1 MQKSETENNPIA
13 PALPSASVI
22 LVRDNRDQLE
32 VLLVQRNAKIKFHG
46 GAWVF
51 PGGKVDEA
59 DHLASTDA
67 EEINIARA
75 AATREAQ
82 EEVGVTISPHALHA
96 FSHWLTPIQL
106 PKRFST
112 WFFITPLAADTA
124 INIDA
129 SEIVDHVWLT
139 PAAAL
144 EQQAAAELTLPG
156 PTYVTLLKLQE
167 LAATTHIEPFIT
179 ALGFERFAPRVVEN
193 EHGRIALYHGDA
205 GFEDVDINAEGAR
218 HRLNM
223 LKSGWQYEK
232 LLGN

>member
-1 MQKSETENNPIA
+1 MADHESSTKPVA
-13 PALPSASVI
+13 PPLPSASAI

-51 PGGKVDEA
+51 PGGKVDQV
-59 DHLASTDA
+59 DHEHSSEND
-67 EEINIARA
+67 EIDIARI
-75 AATREAQ
+75 AATREVE
-82 EEVGVTISPHALHA
+82 EEVGVAITPSNLFV

-112 WFFITPLAADTA
+112 WFFIGSVAA
-124 INIDA
+124 NEQVSIDA

-139 PAAAL
+139 PKLAL
-144 EQQAAAELTLPG
+144 EKQAADELTLPG
-156 PTYVTLLKLQE
+156 PTYVTLLKL
-167 LAATTHIEPFIT
+167 LGLPATSAIETFV
-179 ALGFERFAPRVVEN
+179 ASKGVEKFAPRVIEN

-205 GFEDVDINAEGAR
+205 GFENVDLTADGPR

-223 LKSGWQYEK
+223 LKSGWHYEK
-232 LLGN
+232 QL